1 MRHNVKG
8 RKLGRTASHKSALL
22 NSLATS
28 LLKHKRIKT
37 TLAKA
42 KETRGFVESIITK
55 ARKNDPNSVRQVMR
69 VINDKEVVKEL
80 FSDIVPKVGDRPG
93 GYTRVIKLGNR
104 KGDAASMAI
113 IELVDYNEV
122 VNKKAEAE
130 KDKKES
136 KKETK
141 EKSQEVEEAKVV
153 EETPAE
159 EEKSAKTKK
168 ATKAKKETKT
178 KKESKSEKEEKQIKE
193 TKPKKEAKAKKETK
207 AKKESK
213 PKKEKSSKKDKDKK

>member
-8 RKLGRTASHKSALL
+8 RKLGRTASHRSALL

-28 LLKHKRIKT
+28 LLKHKRIRT

-55 ARKNDPNSVRQVMR
+55 ARKNDPNSVRQVMK

-80 FSDIVPKVGDRPG
+80 FSDIVSKVGDRPG

-122 VNKKAEAE
+122 INKKAEDV
-130 KDKKES
+130 KDKKEA

-141 EKSQEVEEAKVV
+141 DKTQEVEEAKVV
-153 EETPAE
+153 EETPVE
-159 EEKSAKTKK
+159 EEKPAKGVTKEKK
-168 ATKAKKETKT
+168 ATKAKEEE
-178 KKESKSEKEEKQIKE
+178 KKEKE
-193 TKPKKEAKAKKETK
+193 TKPKKETK
-207 AKKESK
+207 AKKEAK
-213 PKKEKSSKKDKDKK
+213 PKKEESAKKDKGKK